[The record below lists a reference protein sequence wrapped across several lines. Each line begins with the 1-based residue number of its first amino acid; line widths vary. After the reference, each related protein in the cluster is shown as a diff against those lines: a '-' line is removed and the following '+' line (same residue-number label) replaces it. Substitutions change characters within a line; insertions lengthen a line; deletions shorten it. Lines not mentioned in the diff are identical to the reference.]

1 MERLL
6 VMDAKKAEN
15 QLFVGSLN
23 RKLIMQLRNEGTLG
37 SDGS

>member
-6 VMDAKKAEN
+6 VMDAEKAES
-15 QLFVGSLN
+15 QLFVGAVN
-23 RKLIMQLRNEGTLG
+23 RKLIMQLRNEGALS